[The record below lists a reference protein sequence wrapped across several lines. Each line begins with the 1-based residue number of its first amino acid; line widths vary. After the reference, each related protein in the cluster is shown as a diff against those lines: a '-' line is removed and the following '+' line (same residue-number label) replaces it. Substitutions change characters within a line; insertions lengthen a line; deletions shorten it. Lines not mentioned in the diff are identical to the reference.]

1 MNLTKLSYI
10 SVKIMKLSEDTIN
23 LLKGKNFASLATVNK
38 DGSPQVSIVWID
50 YEDEVILINTAKGRV
65 KTNNMQR
72 DPRVSI
78 SITDSENPYYQVTIK
93 GRVIEITEDGAVYHI
108 NSLAKKYLNEDRFP
122 VVDNEVRVKI
132 KIKPEKTYVMK

>member
-1 MNLTKLSYI
+1 
-10 SVKIMKLSEDTIN
+10 MKLSQDTIN

>member
-1 MNLTKLSYI
+1 
-10 SVKIMKLSEDTIN
+10 MKLSKDTIN

>member
-1 MNLTKLSYI
+1 
-10 SVKIMKLSEDTIN
+10 MKLSKDTIN

-108 NSLAKKYLNEDRFP
+108 NSLA
-122 VVDNEVRVKI
+122 
-132 KIKPEKTYVMK
+132 

>member
-1 MNLTKLSYI
+1 
-10 SVKIMKLSEDTIN
+10 MKLSEDTIN

-122 VVDNEVRVKI
+122 VVDNEIRVKI

>member
-1 MNLTKLSYI
+1 
-10 SVKIMKLSEDTIN
+10 MKLSEDTIN

>member
-1 MNLTKLSYI
+1 
-10 SVKIMKLSEDTIN
+10 
-23 LLKGKNFASLATVNK
+23 
-38 DGSPQVSIVWID
+38 
-50 YEDEVILINTAKGRV
+50 
-65 KTNNMQR
+65 MQR

>member
-1 MNLTKLSYI
+1 
-10 SVKIMKLSEDTIN
+10 MKLSEDTIN

-108 NSLAKKYLNEDRFP
+108 NSLAKKYLNQDRFP

>member
-1 MNLTKLSYI
+1 
-10 SVKIMKLSEDTIN
+10 MKLSEDTIN

-108 NSLAKKYLNEDRFP
+108 NSLAKKYLNEERFP
-122 VVDNEVRVKI
+122 VVDDEVRVKI
-132 KIKPEKTYVMK
+132 KISPEKTYIMK

>member
-1 MNLTKLSYI
+1 
-10 SVKIMKLSEDTIN
+10 MKLSEDTIN

-78 SITDSENPYYQVTIK
+78 SITDSENPYYHVTIT
-93 GRVIEITEDGAVYHI
+93 GLVIEITEDGAVYHI

>member
-1 MNLTKLSYI
+1 
-10 SVKIMKLSEDTIN
+10 MKLSEDTIN

-78 SITDSENPYYQVTIK
+78 SITHSENPYYQVTIK

>member
-1 MNLTKLSYI
+1 
-10 SVKIMKLSEDTIN
+10 MKLSEDSIN

-108 NSLAKKYLNEDRFP
+108 NSLAKKYLNEYRFP

>member
-1 MNLTKLSYI
+1 
-10 SVKIMKLSEDTIN
+10 MKLSEDTIN

-93 GRVIEITEDGAVYHI
+93 GRVIEISEDGAVYHI

>member
-1 MNLTKLSYI
+1 
-10 SVKIMKLSEDTIN
+10 MKLSKDTIK
-23 LLKGKNFASLATVNK
+23 LLQGKNFASLATVNK

-50 YEDEVILINTAKGRV
+50 YEDELILINTAKGRL

-93 GRVIEITEDGAVYHI
+93 GSVVEITEDGAVYHI
-108 NSLAKKYLNEDRFP
+108 NSLAKKYLNEERFP
-122 VVDNEVRVKI
+122 VVDDEVRVKI
-132 KIKPEKTYVMK
+132 KISPEKTYIMK

>member
-1 MNLTKLSYI
+1 
-10 SVKIMKLSEDTIN
+10 MKLSEDTIN

-50 YEDEVILINTAKGRV
+50 YEDEIILINTAKGRV

-122 VVDNEVRVKI
+122 VVDNEIRVKI

>member
-1 MNLTKLSYI
+1 
-10 SVKIMKLSEDTIN
+10 MKLSEDTIN

-50 YEDEVILINTAKGRV
+50 YEDEIILINTAKGRV

>member
-1 MNLTKLSYI
+1 
-10 SVKIMKLSEDTIN
+10 MKLSKDTIK
-23 LLKGKNFASLATVNK
+23 LLQGKNFASLATVNK

-50 YEDEVILINTAKGRV
+50 YEDELILINTAKGRL

-93 GRVIEITEDGAVYHI
+93 GSVVEITEDGAVYHI

>member
-1 MNLTKLSYI
+1 
-10 SVKIMKLSEDTIN
+10 MKLSEDSIN

>member
-1 MNLTKLSYI
+1 
-10 SVKIMKLSEDTIN
+10 MKLSEDTIN

-78 SITDSENPYYQVTIK
+78 SITDSENPYYQATIK